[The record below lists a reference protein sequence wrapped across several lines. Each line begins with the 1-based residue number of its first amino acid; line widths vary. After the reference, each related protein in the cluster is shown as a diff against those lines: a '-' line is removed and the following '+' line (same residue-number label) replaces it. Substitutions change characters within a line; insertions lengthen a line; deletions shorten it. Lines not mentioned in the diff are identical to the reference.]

1 MRTVRSVRTGATA
14 RPEWRRWIPLL
25 AVLGRYETKTLRR
38 DVLAGLVLTSLLLP
52 AGMGYAQAS
61 GLPAVTGLY
70 ATLVPLVAYAV
81 VGPSRIL
88 VLGPDSALAPLIAA
102 AVLPL
107 SGGDADTAVTLAG
120 MLAVL
125 TGVLC
130 IMAGLARLGF
140 LTDLVSVPVRY
151 GYLNGIAL
159 TILASQ
165 LPKLFGFSVNADT
178 AVDGLRQF
186 VDGVLDGRTNTT
198 ALAVGVT
205 SLLAILV
212 LRRWFRRIPALLVVI
227 VGAIAATSLFD
238 LQEHGLALVGDLPR
252 GLPTFV
258 VPHVDMS
265 DLPRLVASAA
275 GVAFVAFADTSV
287 LSRSFAAR
295 GRYDVDQNQEL
306 VALGI
311 ANGVTGFFQGFSVSS
326 SASRTP
332 AAEAAG
338 AHTQVTGLVSA
349 AVIVIVLEWFPWV
362 FRNLPL
368 ASLAAVVIA
377 AAMAFVEIP
386 KVARLAAVSPTEFVV
401 SLVAFAGVAVLGV
414 LPGIGV
420 AIGVA
425 LLTFIRRAWAPHT
438 AELVRVDGLKGYH
451 DAARHPE
458 GRRVPGLVLY
468 RFDAPLFFANA
479 DQFRHSALEL
489 VASAPGH
496 ARWLVVTAE
505 PITDIDATAADM
517 LIRLH
522 GDLVNRGVVLA
533 FAELKGHVRERLARF
548 GVVDLVGDARFY
560 RTVGEAVHAYVAAEG
575 VGWVDWEERGSAG

>member
-1 MRTVRSVRTGATA
+1 VRTVQCVKTSATGRAG
-14 RPEWRRWIPLL
+14 WRRWIPLL
-25 AVLGRYETKTLRR
+25 AVLGRYRAHTFRR
-38 DVLAGLVLTSLLLP
+38 DVVAGLVLTALLVP
-52 AGMGYAQAS
+52 AGIGYAQAS

-70 ATLVPLVAYAV
+70 ATLLPLAAYAV

-107 SGGDADTAVTLAG
+107 SGGDVGTAVTLAG

-130 IMAGLARLGF
+130 VVAGLARLGF
-140 LTDLVSVPVRY
+140 LTDLLSLPVRY

-165 LPKLFGFSVNADT
+165 LPKLFGFSVDADT

-186 VDGVLDGRTNTT
+186 VDGVVDGRTNTT
-198 ALAVGVT
+198 ALAIGAT
-205 SLLAILV
+205 SLVSILV
-212 LRRWFRRIPALLVVI
+212 LRRWFRRVPALLVVI

-238 LQEHGLALVGDLPR
+238 LAEHGIALVGDLPR
-252 GLPTFV
+252 GLPSFA
-258 VPHVDMS
+258 VPHVEVS
-265 DLPRLVASAA
+265 DLARLAASAA

-287 LSRSFAAR
+287 LSRTFAAR

-311 ANGVTGFFQGFSVSS
+311 ANGVTGFFQGFPVSS

-338 AHTQVTGLVSA
+338 AHTQVTGLVGA
-349 AVIVIVLEWFPWV
+349 AVIVVVLVWLPWL
-362 FRNLPL
+362 FRDLPV
-368 ASLAAVVIA
+368 ATLAAVVIA
-377 AAMAFVEIP
+377 AAMALVEIAG
-386 KVARLAAVSPTEFVV
+386 VVRLAAVSPAELAV
-401 SLVAFAGVAVLGV
+401 SLVAFTGVAVLGV
-414 LPGIGV
+414 LPGIGL

-425 LLTFIRRAWAPHT
+425 VLAFVRRAWAPHS

-451 DAARHPE
+451 DAGRHPE

-479 DQFRHSALEL
+479 DEFRERTLEL
-489 VASAPGH
+489 VVAAPGPV
-496 ARWLVVTAE
+496 RWLVVTAE
-505 PITDIDATAADM
+505 PITDIDATAAEM
-517 LIRLH
+517 LTRLFA
-522 GDLVNRGVVLA
+522 DLQQRHIVLA

-548 GVVDLVGDARFY
+548 GVVDLVGDERFY
-560 RTVGEAVHAYVAAEG
+560 RTVGEAVHAYVATEG
-575 VGWVDWEERGSAG
+575 VEWVDWEDRA

>member
-1 MRTVRSVRTGATA
+1 MRTGGTGRA
-14 RPEWRRWIPLL
+14 EWRRWIPLL
-25 AVLGRYETKTLRR
+25 GVLGRYETNTFRR
-38 DVLAGLVLTSLLLP
+38 DLGAGLVLTALLIP

-70 ATLVPLVAYAV
+70 ASLVPLVAYAV

-107 SGGDADTAVTLAG
+107 SGGDAGTAVTLAG
-120 MLAVL
+120 MLAIL
-125 TGVLC
+125 AGGLC
-130 IMAGLARLGF
+130 IVAGLARLGF
-140 LTDLVSVPVRY
+140 LTDLLSLPVRY

-186 VDGVLDGRTNTT
+186 VEGVFDGRTNTT
-198 ALAVGVT
+198 ALAVGAS
-205 SLLAILV
+205 SLAAILV
-212 LRRWFRRIPALLVVI
+212 LRRWSRRVPALLVVI
-227 VGAIAATSLFD
+227 VGAIGATSLFD
-238 LQEHGLALVGDLPR
+238 LEEHGLALVGDLPR
-252 GLPTFV
+252 GLPGFA
-258 VPHVDMS
+258 VPHVDVS
-265 DLPRLVASAA
+265 DLTRLLASAA
-275 GVAFVAFADTSV
+275 GVAFIAFADTSV
-287 LSRSFAAR
+287 LSRTLAAR

-306 VALGI
+306 IALGI
-311 ANGVTGFFQGFSVSS
+311 ANGVTGLFHGFPISS

-332 AAEAAG
+332 AAQAAG

-349 AVIVIVLEWFPWV
+349 AVIVVVLVWLPWL
-362 FRNLPL
+362 FHDLPF
-368 ASLAAVVIA
+368 ATLAAVVIA
-377 AAMAFVEIP
+377 AAMALVEIP
-386 KVARLAAVSPTEFVV
+386 GVARLATVSPMEFVV

-414 LPGIGV
+414 LQGIAV

-425 LLTFIRRAWAPHT
+425 LLTFIRRAWYPHT

-451 DAARHPE
+451 DAGRHPE

-479 DQFRHSALEL
+479 DEFKERALEL
-489 VASAPGH
+489 VASPRGK

-505 PITDIDATAADM
+505 PITDIDATAAEM
-517 LIRLH
+517 LTRLH
-522 GDLVNRGVVLA
+522 ADLEGRGVVLA

-548 GVVDLVGDARFY
+548 GVVDLVGEGHVY
-560 RTVGEAVHAYVAAEG
+560 RTVGEAVHAYVGAEH
-575 VGWVDWEERGSAG
+575 VEWVDWEERGESGRT

>member
-1 MRTVRSVRTGATA
+1 MGRTG
-14 RPEWRRWIPLL
+14 WRRWIPLL
-25 AVLGRYETKTLRR
+25 GVLGRYRAHTFRR
-38 DVLAGLVLTSLLLP
+38 DVVAGLVLTALLIP

-61 GLPAVTGLY
+61 GLPAVAGLY
-70 ATLVPLVAYAV
+70 ATLLPLAAYAV

-107 SGGDADTAVTLAG
+107 SGGDAGTAVTLAG
-120 MLAVL
+120 MVAVL

-130 IMAGLARLGF
+130 IVAGLARLGF
-140 LTDLVSVPVRY
+140 LTDLLSLPVRY

-165 LPKLFGFSVNADT
+165 LPKLFGFSVDADT

-186 VDGVLDGRTNTT
+186 VDGVVDGRTNTT
-198 ALAVGVT
+198 ALAVGAT
-205 SLLAILV
+205 SLVSILA
-212 LRRWFRRIPALLVVI
+212 LRHWFRRVPALLVVI

-238 LQEHGLALVGDLPR
+238 LAEHGIALVGDLPR
-252 GLPTFV
+252 GLPSFA
-258 VPHVDMS
+258 VPHVDAG
-265 DLPRLVASAA
+265 DLARLVASAA

-287 LSRSFAAR
+287 LSRTFAAR

-311 ANGVTGFFQGFSVSS
+311 ANGVTGLFQGFPVSS

-349 AVIVIVLEWFPWV
+349 AVIVVVLVWLPWV
-362 FRNLPL
+362 FRDLPL
-368 ASLAAVVIA
+368 ATLAAVVIA
-377 AAMAFVEIP
+377 AATALVE
-386 KVARLAAVSPTEFVV
+386 VNGVVRLAVVSPTELAV
-401 SLVAFAGVAVLGV
+401 SLVAFTGVAVLGV

-425 LLTFIRRAWAPHT
+425 VLTFVRRAWAPHS
-438 AELVRVDGLKGYH
+438 AELVRVDGVKGYH
-451 DAARHPE
+451 DAGRHPE

-479 DQFRHSALEL
+479 DEFRERALEL
-489 VASAPGH
+489 VAAAPGPV
-496 ARWLVVTAE
+496 RWLVVTAE
-505 PITDIDATAADM
+505 PITDIDATAAEM
-517 LIRLH
+517 LTRLH
-522 GDLVNRGVVLA
+522 ADLEGRHIVLA

-548 GVVDLVGDARFY
+548 GLVDLVGDQYFY
-560 RTVGEAVHAYVAAEG
+560 RTVGEAVHAYVAAAG
-575 VGWVDWEERGSAG
+575 VEWVDWEDRP